1 MATIVNKTSGLE
13 IVFAGATTY
22 IKHGNV
28 KLLKRVNSINIYDDS
43 DESGNQRGQA
53 YLSIPFDEVTEP
65 VEANIDDL
73 YNTVR
78 GYIDVWGGSSSQP
91 FAFTADNYTQLL
103 TLTGMVSGDVA
114 YVTNAEGTQWLPGTI
129 GGNYYPNGIY
139 VYTTVW
145 TSDRNAIS
153 YELHLDDARL
163 DALESHGTVSNFV
176 NVSTKADLPTAI
188 GGVITL
194 VGHYTYFFL
203 KDLDLT
209 GDRLVGGENTTIL
222 APSSENAKITSTG
235 LGVGVAL
242 LTSIYTTPI
251 RHITFE
257 DVDTAFDF
265 DGAGQTMAL
274 DWTGV
279 NLENVSN
286 IGVMANVSNFI
297 FSKGALIDSQNWI
310 FTGTQGTVSFDNSLL
325 QGDGSVGNI
334 IEVDALA
341 VIARRFRIVYSS
353 IVAFGSTVGINFNAS
368 AVVPVEAYILD
379 TAVFTGGG
387 TYITGVDNTSNKTRW
402 VNSRGVT
409 NTAVNGQ
416 IYMHDNVTVTPIADS
431 VTYVKVLGTTTESA
445 DNEKYSMPVNNRL
458 TNGAAIERKFLI
470 QCNLAFT
477 TGNNKV
483 CEFAFYDSKLGAIR
497 VPSQTKST
505 SNAGGRAEN
514 VSMSC
519 VVSHS
524 LDDYLEIFTRNTT
537 DPTNVTV
544 TDMNFLITEIN

>member
-1 MATIVNKTSGLE
+1 MSKGQTQYNFFKNVNLDENGNIGVVVGGGGTGFTFSATNHT
-13 IVFAGATTY
+13 
-22 IKHGNV
+22 
-28 KLLKRVNSINIYDDS
+28 D
-43 DESGNQRGQA
+43 
-53 YLSIPFDEVTEP
+53 
-65 VEANIDDL
+65 
-73 YNTVR
+73 
-78 GYIDVWGGSSSQP
+78 
-91 FAFTADNYTQLL
+91 LL
-103 TLTGMVSGDVA
+103 TKTGMLEGNLA
-114 YVTNAEGTQWLPGTI
+114 YVTNSEGTQWLPGTL

-139 VYTTVW
+139 VYASSVW
-145 TSDRNAIS
+145 TSDRNNIS

-163 DALESHGTVSNFV
+163 DLLESHGTVSNFI
-176 NVSTKADLPTAI
+176 NVSSKSDLPTAI
-188 GGVITL
+188 TGVITL
-194 VGHYTYFFL
+194 VDHCTYFFL

-251 RHITFE
+251 RHISFV
-257 DVDTAFDF
+257 DVDTVFDF

-279 NLENVSN
+279 NIENVPN
-286 IGVMANVSNFI
+286 IGTMKNISNFI
-297 FSKGALIDSQNWI
+297 YSKGALLGSQNWI
-310 FTGTQGTVSFDNSLL
+310 FSGTQGTISFDNSLL
-325 QGDGSVGNI
+325 QGNGSAGNI

-341 VIARRFRIVYSS
+341 VISRRFRIVYSS

-368 AVVPVEAYILD
+368 AVVPVEAYIFD
-379 TAVFTGGG
+379 TVVFSGGG
-387 TYITGVDNTSNKTRW
+387 TYTTGVDNTSNLTRW

-416 IYMHDNVTVTPIADS
+416 IYMHDNATTTVLADS
-431 VTYVKVLGTTTESA
+431 VTYIKVLGTTIVSA
-445 DNEKYSMPVNNRL
+445 DNEKYTMPVSNRL
-458 TNGAAIERKFLI
+458 TNGAVLERKFLI

-537 DPTNVTV
+537 DTTDVTV
-544 TDMNFLITEIN
+544 TDMNFVITEIN